1 MGQDFPDF
9 FLTGSQVEFV
19 VRRGHGIGGQVPV
32 HVFTDLVVGTP
43 VPGRGQDGIP
53 GFRIVPDCMVDGTGA
68 AGRGDGCGESFRTGL
83 AEAGVLDQFQVFR
96 QSMMGAYLKYSA
108 SFSPRNTL
116 LTVGSTTKFSSLSRM
131 HPMVALITAS
141 APISLIRFWAASLAP
156 KIRSLDGFVFFC
168 ACGATQLFIIMIG
181 PPLSKKRTF

>member
-19 VRRGHGIGGQVPV
+19 IRRGHGIGGQVPV

-68 AGRGDGCGESFRTGL
+68 AGRGDSCGESFRTGL

-96 QSMMGAYLKYSA
+96 QSHDGSVLEVFRIFQSTEYVADCGQHHKVFIVVQDA
-108 SFSPRNTL
+108 SDGGVDHCICADFTDPFLGGFTGPENTVLGRFCLFLRMRCYTAVHHNDRSSP
-116 LTVGSTTKFSSLSRM
+116 
-131 HPMVALITAS
+131 
-141 APISLIRFWAASLAP
+141 
-156 KIRSLDGFVFFC
+156 
-168 ACGATQLFIIMIG
+168 Q
-181 PPLSKKRTF
+181 